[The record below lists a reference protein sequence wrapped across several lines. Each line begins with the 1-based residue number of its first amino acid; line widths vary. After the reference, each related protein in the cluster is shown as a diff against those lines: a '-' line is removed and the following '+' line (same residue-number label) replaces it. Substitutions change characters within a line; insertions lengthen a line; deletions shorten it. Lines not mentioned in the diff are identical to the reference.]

1 LVQVLLTRRGDVQG
15 RITER
20 ELPLAEE
27 SFPGISRFY
36 ATLERKP
43 MTFLQLV
50 WAFEGSKM
58 ARPARR
64 KCRQR

>member
-1 LVQVLLTRRGDVQG
+1 VLKRSAVVG

-36 ATLERKP
+36 KSLSAKP
-43 MTFLQLV
+43 VTFLQLV
-50 WAFEGSKM
+50 WAFEAKQASG
-58 ARPARR
+58 PVRR
-64 KCRQR
+64 KQRS